1 MNLFSTVVSAQGT
14 LVNLKVGDAPS
25 WTLPQLIGWA
35 VNIVLIVAGVIFFF
49 MLIIGGIRWILS
61 GGDKA
66 NTESARNQITAALI
80 GLIIVFAAWALATLL
95 STVFGID
102 ILKFNIPSVNKM

>member
-1 MNLFSTVVSAQGT
+1 MNDTS
-14 LVNLKVGDAPS
+14 VNLLINDAPE
-25 WTLPQLIGWA
+25 WGVTQLIGWA
-35 VNIVLIVAGVIFFF
+35 VNIVLIVAGIIFFF

-80 GLIIVFAAWALATLL
+80 GLITYLQL
-95 STVFGID
+95 GH
-102 ILKFNIPSVNKM
+102 

>member
-1 MNLFSTVVSAQGT
+1 MNDTS
-14 LVNLKVGDAPS
+14 VNLLINDAPN
-25 WTLPQLIGWA
+25 WGVTQLIGWA
-35 VNIVLIVAGVIFFF
+35 VNIVLIVAGIIFFF

-80 GLIIVFAAWALATLL
+80 GLIIVFAAWALAALL
-95 STVFGID
+95 GTVFGIEILNFD
-102 ILKFNIPSVNKM
+102 IPAVNSIT